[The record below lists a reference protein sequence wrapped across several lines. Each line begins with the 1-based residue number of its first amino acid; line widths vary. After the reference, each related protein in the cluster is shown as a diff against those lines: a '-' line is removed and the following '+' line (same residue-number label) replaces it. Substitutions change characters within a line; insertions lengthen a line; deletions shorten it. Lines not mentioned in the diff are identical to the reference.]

1 MININNKQFRNLQEQ
16 VAFLTSMIGQATDVV
31 KKIVGIVA
39 TVNELPDVSLYSPG
53 DTFAVGAES
62 PYEYYVKINNAWV
75 DIGKF
80 PAEGPAGNDG
90 NDGKSVI
97 LYTGNADDSSTT
109 YLPIADLLV
118 ADNLNVA
125 DIIFT
130 GKGNVYIIEGIETL
144 RVKVLYKFNIKP
156 VISFDNVALTGTT
169 TAENITVSGTLT
181 INDATSAN
189 EAVSKGQMDTAL
201 DGKLDKVETAGSG
214 VYSHN
219 GSTQGQI
226 PYNQSAVSG
235 TIVQRTATGNVKA
248 ADPIANDDAAT
259 KHYVDTTHPV
269 TSVNTKTGDVV
280 LSASDILTS
289 NSQTVQASLDKLD
302 NDKADK
308 AGDFTLIETIALT
321 SDTELISR
329 TGYDYK
335 ELLFRFTLPVADT
348 AKTWTGQYQFNG
360 GSVAWFNAIARTAG
374 VTKINFRV
382 KCDGGLMFCD
392 YGRTDGTTPQ
402 NLTVI
407 SAVRPAGW
415 MGSFALSKI
424 TSFNLGFFQSTIPSG
439 TVIEIYAR

>member
-16 VAFLTSMIGQATDVV
+16 VGFLTSMISQATDVV
-31 KKIVGIVA
+31 KKIVGVVA
-39 TVNELPDVSLYSPG
+39 TVNELPDVALYSPG

-62 PYEYYVKINNAWV
+62 PYEYYVKVNNAWV

-144 RVKVLYKFNIKP
+144 RVKVLYKFNIQP

-189 EAVSKGQMDTAL
+189 EAVSKGQVDTAL
-201 DGKLDKVETAGSG
+201 AGKLDKVETAGNA

-235 TIVQRTATGNVKA
+235 TIVQRTATGNIKA

-259 KHYVDTTHPV
+259 KNYVDTTHPV

-289 NSQTVQASLDKLD
+289 NSATIQASLDKLD

-335 ELLFRFTLPVADT
+335 ELLFRFTVPASSRPT
-348 AKTWTGQYQFNG
+348 ETGQFQF
-360 GSVAWFNAIARTAG
+360 GSAVAWLPMLYRSDR
-374 VTKINFRV
+374 VYKINYKV

-392 YGRTDGTTPQ
+392 YGATGGNTPQ
-402 NLTVI
+402 NI
-407 SAVRPAGW
+407 NDIPYRRPAGW
-415 MGSFALSKI
+415 MGSFSLSNI
-424 TSFNLGFFQSTIPSG
+424 TSFQFGIFNTTIPSG
-439 TVIEIYAR
+439 TTIEIYAR

>member
-31 KKIVGIVA
+31 KKIVGVVA
-39 TVNELPDVSLYSPG
+39 TVNELPDVALYSPG

-335 ELLFRFTLPVADT
+335 ELLFRFTVPASSRPT
-348 AKTWTGQYQFNG
+348 ETGQFQF
-360 GSVAWFNAIARTAG
+360 GSAVAWLPMLYRSDR
-374 VTKINFRV
+374 VCKINYKV

-392 YGRTDGTTPQ
+392 YGATLSNTPQ
-402 NLTVI
+402 NI
-407 SAVRPAGW
+407 SDIPYRRPAGW
-415 MGSFALSKI
+415 MGSFSLSNI
-424 TSFNLGFFQSTIPSG
+424 TSFQFGIFNTTIPAG